1 MNTLKLQF
9 ELDTKSFIEPKL
21 IKKRSGK
28 LLVDIQGRLE
38 VFVNDH
44 RFFLEPSLALLEFGI
59 ALKNWR
65 REENFYYYTIEH
77 DEREG
82 PILVFNKI
90 EENYWTIFSIWQLY
104 ESKELLA
111 LDRIIEAVDLFL
123 IELDSELLKNYGFNI
138 DDFIKSKW
146 IF

>member
-1 MNTLKLQF
+1 MNTLKLKF
-9 ELDTKSFIEPKL
+9 ELDSSSFIEPKL

-38 VFVNDH
+38 VFLNDH
-44 RFFLEPSLALLEFGI
+44 CFFLEPSLALLEFGM

-65 REENFYYYTIEH
+65 QEEDFHYYTIEH

-82 PILVFNKI
+82 PILAFNKI
-90 EENYWTIFSIWQLY
+90 EENYWTIYSIWQLY
-104 ESKELLA
+104 ESKELLD

-123 IELDSELLKNYGFNI
+123 LELDRELLKKYGFNM
-138 DDFIKSKW
+138 DEFITSKW